1 MSNTVEER
9 SPAAGAR
16 GVYMA
21 LLAAFAMA
29 YGWRYRGT
37 VGHEGGATIPGAMLA
52 IAVCLASRRTDWY
65 KRAAVAG
72 LFGAVGWAWGGS
84 LSYMEQTAY
93 IRSDSFPDV
102 LYGTAVFFFLGALWA
117 GIGGAVLGLAFT
129 LPRSALRRLVNPFV
143 AICAAFLVTYLFLFF
158 NPAWNDVLDRTTAQY
173 FNDADAYA
181 AITVIVVS
189 GLYALVRPKERA
201 EALLL
206 LACGV
211 AWWVGYLALTKFG
224 GLRLGPPYRSEGW
237 GGVLGILV
245 VLVAYL
251 SRTRNRAALML
262 CLYGLL
268 AGGLAFSMAYTLLRP
283 WAEESVGFFMG
294 LGVALGIQR
303 LERDELAPAEED
315 APATGLD
322 VFSVFAMLV
331 AMLWM
336 NLRRSPML
344 WLERYHIFTKKAVV
358 GLLPWQWFTIGGALV
373 SMLAL
378 YALYLYAKGRLAIAP
393 HTAFGKAMLVLILLI
408 WITMAGSIAM
418 DLPNPSTDAFPLP
431 ELTLF
436 ALATITT
443 ALLLGLTD
451 ANTTPA
457 SGAAPSDA
465 RWRVSVGYAG
475 SWAASIAIVFG
486 CTAYALYDYNGPGAG
501 SRLRFGPN
509 AYWRQIE
516 QVVNPWR
523 LAGRATAIGGAIS
536 SPTGDAPTAIEFKKD
551 HTAIVTLANGET
563 VADTHTWQHKDGRVR
578 LEWFSRKPDP
588 DKTRS
593 LILTIQDER
602 LYVPWPPSD
611 SANTYGVYEKRRD

>member
-1 MSNTVEER
+1 MPANNDTQSSRAR
-9 SPAAGAR
+9 S
-16 GVYMA
+16 VYML

-52 IAVCLASRRTDWY
+52 IAVCLASRRADWY

-102 LYGTAVFFFLGALWA
+102 LYGTAAFFFLGALWA

-129 LPRSALRRLVNPFV
+129 LPRSALHRLVKPFV
-143 AICAAFLVTYLFLFF
+143 AICAAFLATYLCLFF
-158 NPAWNDVLDRTTAQY
+158 VPAWDDLFSRTSAQY
-173 FNDADAYA
+173 LNDADAYA
-181 AITVIVVS
+181 AITVILVA
-189 GLYALVRPKERA
+189 GIYALARPKERS
-201 EALLL
+201 EALLF

-211 AWWVGYLALTKFG
+211 AWWIGYLSLTKFG

-237 GGVLGILV
+237 GGVLGILI
-245 VLVAYL
+245 VLIAYL
-251 SRTRNRAALML
+251 VRQRNRAALML
-262 CLYGLL
+262 SLYGLI
-268 AGGLAFSMAYTLLRP
+268 AGGLAFAMAYTLLRP
-283 WAEESVGFFMG
+283 WAEEAVGFFMG
-294 LGVALGIQR
+294 FGMAIGVAR
-303 LERDELAPAEED
+303 LERVGLAPAEED
-315 APATGLD
+315 VPATGLD
-322 VFSVFAMLV
+322 VFSVFAILV

-344 WLERYHIFTKKAVV
+344 WLDRYHIFTKNVVV
-358 GLLPWQWFTIGGALV
+358 GLPAWQWFAIGGALV
-373 SMLAL
+373 SLLAL
-378 YALYLYAKGRLAIAP
+378 HALYLYSKGRLSFAP
-393 HTAFGKAMLVLILLI
+393 ATAFGKAMLILILLT
-408 WITMAGSIAM
+408 WITMIGSIAM
-418 DLPNPSTDAFPLP
+418 DLPNPTTAGFPLG

-451 ANTTPA
+451 TGVTPP
-457 SGAAPSDA
+457 GDVAPSDK
-465 RWRVSVGYAG
+465 RWRVGPGYGVSWFASV
-475 SWAASIAIVFG
+475 IIVFL
-486 CTAYALYDYNGPGAG
+486 CTAYALYHFDGPDAG

-516 QVVNPWR
+516 QVVNPWQ
-523 LAGRATAIGGAIS
+523 LAGLATEVGGEPKSAAE
-536 SPTGDAPTAIEFKKD
+536 GAPVALDFKKD
-551 HTAIVTLANGET
+551 HTVIAKLPNGET

-593 LILTIQDER
+593 LILTIKDDR
-602 LYVPWPPSD
+602 LYIPWPPKDD
-611 SANTYGVYEKRRD
+611 SPTYGVYAKTPAPK